1 MRKAFLRRL
10 SMALLLG
17 AFLSGTSVEAVMA
30 AMPMDQPCDMAMDMG
45 GSGDGAPCSQRDAM
59 PACAPFVGCAIF
71 VGLPA
76 PDRTAFT
83 LFRWSSAWYGR
94 DLTGLV
100 GRSIEPDLFPPIL
113 A

>member
-1 MRKAFLRRL
+1 MV
-10 SMALLLG
+10 LLLG

-45 GSGDGAPCSQRDAM
+45 GSGDGVPCSQRDAM
-59 PACAPFVGCAIF
+59 PACAPFVGCPTF

-76 PDRTAFT
+76 PDLSAFT

-94 DLTGLV
+94 DLVSLV
-100 GRSIEPDLFPPIL
+100 GRSIKPDLFPPIL

>member
-1 MRKAFLRRL
+1 MRGAFFRRL

-45 GSGDGAPCSQRDAM
+45 GSNDGAPCSQRDAM
-59 PACAPFVGCAIF
+59 PACAPFVGCASF

-76 PDRTAFT
+76 PDLSAFT
-83 LFRWSSAWYGR
+83 VFRWSSVWYGG

-100 GRSIEPDLFPPIL
+100 GRSIKPDLFPPIL

>member
-1 MRKAFLRRL
+1 
-10 SMALLLG
+10 MALLLG

-45 GSGDGAPCSQRDAM
+45 GSNDGAPCSQRDAM
-59 PACAPFVGCAIF
+59 PACAPFVGCASF

-76 PDRTAFT
+76 PDLSAFT
-83 LFRWSSAWYGR
+83 VFRWYGG

-100 GRSIEPDLFPPIL
+100 GRSIKPDLFPPIL